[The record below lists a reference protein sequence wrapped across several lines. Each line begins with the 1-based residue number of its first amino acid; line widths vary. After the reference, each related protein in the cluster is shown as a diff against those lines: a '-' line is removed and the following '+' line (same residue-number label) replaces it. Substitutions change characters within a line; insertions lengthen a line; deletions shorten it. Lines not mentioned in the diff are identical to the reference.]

1 MTNASA
7 SATVTNSLATP
18 HAQRMSTYVF
28 ALFFIL
34 GSITSLNDVLV
45 PKLKHLFSLS
55 YTEAMLVQS
64 SFFFAYFIFAIPA
77 GLLISRIGYMRAA
90 VLGLLLMAGGCLLF
104 IPATQSALFPAFLG
118 ALFVLAIGVTTVQV
132 VANPLL
138 SLLGTAAMAPSRL
151 TLGHAFNSLGTTVAP
166 YLGAILILGS
176 LNAVD
181 TSALSPAELTS
192 FLSQEASVISNT
204 YASITLFICMVA
216 LIVWLKRNELQ
227 PSTRPERLNPLAALD
242 LLKQPR
248 FALGTVCIFLYVGAE
263 VTIGSLITDYLMLP
277 TTLALPAE
285 AAGKHVAFYWG
296 GALVGRFIGSAL
308 MRTFAPGKLLAFA
321 ATAVIVLLTIS
332 ATTQGVVAGWSLLA
346 VGLFNSI
353 MFPTIF
359 TLATAGLGHRAAE
372 GSGLFCCAIVGGAF
386 IPPLTGYAADLST
399 LAMALSVP
407 ATCYAGIAIYGWYA
421 RAPKH

>member
-1 MTNASA
+1 MFDQIPFSDVQLTESLVVTFT
-7 SATVTNSLATP
+7 SSVQLVTNSL
-18 HAQRMSTYVF
+18 HAGQEAIELVVKLLSAIGQF
-28 ALFFIL
+28 
-34 GSITSLNDVLV
+34 GSVLV
-45 PKLKHLFSLS
+45 LIFEPPQLADDVKTGQQGGGRGDQHVTLDSPLKQGF
-55 YTEAMLVQS
+55 V
-64 SFFFAYFIFAIPA
+64 
-77 GLLISRIGYMRAA
+77 
-90 VLGLLLMAGGCLLF
+90 VL
-104 IPATQSALFPAFLG
+104 
-118 ALFVLAIGVTTVQV
+118 
-132 VANPLL
+132 
-138 SLLGTAAMAPSRL
+138 SRL

-181 TSALSPAELTS
+181 TSGLSPAELTS

-204 YASITLFICMVA
+204 YASITLFICIVA

-277 TTLALPAE
+277 TPLALPAE

>member
-7 SATVTNSLATP
+7 SATVSNSSATP

-28 ALFFIL
+28 SLFFIL

-138 SLLGTAAMAPSRL
+138 SLLGTAATAPSRL

-166 YLGAILILGS
+166 YLGAI
-176 LNAVD
+176 D
-181 TSALSPAELTS
+181 RK
-192 FLSQEASVISNT
+192 SV
-204 YASITLFICMVA
+204 V
-216 LIVWLKRNELQ
+216 
-227 PSTRPERLNPLAALD
+227 
-242 LLKQPR
+242 
-248 FALGTVCIFLYVGAE
+248 
-263 VTIGSLITDYLMLP
+263 
-277 TTLALPAE
+277 
-285 AAGKHVAFYWG
+285 
-296 GALVGRFIGSAL
+296 
-308 MRTFAPGKLLAFA
+308 
-321 ATAVIVLLTIS
+321 
-332 ATTQGVVAGWSLLA
+332 
-346 VGLFNSI
+346 
-353 MFPTIF
+353 
-359 TLATAGLGHRAAE
+359 
-372 GSGLFCCAIVGGAF
+372 
-386 IPPLTGYAADLST
+386 
-399 LAMALSVP
+399 
-407 ATCYAGIAIYGWYA
+407 
-421 RAPKH
+421 

>member
-77 GLLISRIGYMRAA
+77 GLLISRIGYMRTA

-138 SLLGTAAMAPSRL
+138 SLLGTAATAPARL

-176 LNAVD
+176 LNTVD

-204 YASITLFICMVA
+204 YASITLFICIVA

-359 TLATAGLGHRAAE
+359 TPVSYTH
-372 GSGLFCCAIVGGAF
+372 
-386 IPPLTGYAADLST
+386 LTLPT
-399 LAMALSVP
+399 ICSV
-407 ATCYAGIAIYGWYA
+407 
-421 RAPKH
+421 